1 MTDTAQPLPGYSFL
15 RFVLEALVD
24 DPQDLKIDARSDEL
38 GILLTVRVSDRDMGK
53 LIGKGGQTVKALR
66 TLLRMLGGNSHQRI
80 NLKIL
85 EPGDSDSSPSPSSH
99 AA

>member
-1 MTDTAQPLPGYSFL
+1 MDETTTAAVPGEAFL
-15 RFVLEALVD
+15 RYVLENIVD
-24 DPQDLKIDARSDEL
+24 DPASLVITPKIDEL
-38 GILLTVRVSDRDMGK
+38 GVLLTVQVSDRDMGK

-66 TLLRMLGGNSHQRI
+66 TLLRLLGSTGTQRI

-85 EPGDSDSSPSPSSH
+85 EPDGGI

>member
-1 MTDTAQPLPGYSFL
+1 MADTNTADIAGLSFL
-15 RFVLEALVD
+15 RYVLEALVD
-24 DPQDLKIDARSDEL
+24 DRDQLHIDATIDEL

-66 TLLRMLGGNSHQRI
+66 TLLRIIGGNTSQRI

-85 EPGDSDSSPSPSSH
+85 EP
-99 AA
+99 AL